1 MMRTH
6 LLRAAGFLAALG
18 TAATAIVVLFG
29 HVTNGSHASAAPSTG
44 ATDGDPAAISAAEA
58 AQMGFTPASVH
69 QRGRFTGASGRAFGL
84 YVGKRSDTGKECVIL
99 AGAGGTGAACDA
111 TLFTNGPV
119 SFVEAFSG
127 GPAKSN
133 RTDFE
138 IAGVVAADVA
148 RLDVVDSL
156 HRVTRI
162 NTLGANK
169 SFFFQ
174 LNPADLARG
183 VDVDTLVAR
192 DAHGTAIASFDVSQ
206 QVP

>member
-119 SFVEAFSG
+119 SFVEAF
-127 GPAKSN
+127 
-133 RTDFE
+133 R
-138 IAGVVAADVA
+138 VALPRATA
-148 RLDVVDSL
+148 PISRSRESSRPML
-156 HRVTRI
+156 HAW
-162 NTLGANK
+162 TL
-169 SFFFQ
+169 SI
-174 LNPADLARG
+174 RS
-183 VDVDTLVAR
+183 
-192 DAHGTAIASFDVSQ
+192 TA
-206 QVP
+206 